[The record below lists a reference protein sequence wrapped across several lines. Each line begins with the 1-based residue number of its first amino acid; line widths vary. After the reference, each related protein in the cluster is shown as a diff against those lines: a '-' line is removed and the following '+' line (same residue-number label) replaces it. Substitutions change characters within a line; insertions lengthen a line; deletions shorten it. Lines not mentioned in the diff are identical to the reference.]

1 MKNTRPTAV
10 AGLFYPTLPSV
21 LTEMVNNDL
30 AQASPPSE
38 KHTPKALIVPHAG
51 YIYSGP
57 VAASAYQYLSPL
69 RHIIKRV
76 IIIGPSHRLAF
87 RGVALS
93 SADYFET
100 PLGDIPIDKTAQATL
115 ADIAGVEILDLAHAT
130 EHSLEVQ
137 LPFLQQV
144 LDDFSI
150 VPIVAGDASPDL
162 VEKVI
167 ATLWGGPET
176 VFIISSDLSHYHDY
190 QTAQQID
197 SSTSQDIIDLNFRAV
212 HSNNACGCVG
222 IRGLL
227 KFAHQHPL
235 KPSVIDIRNSGDTA
249 GSKDSVVG
257 YGAYMFEEVA

>member
-10 AGLFYPTLPSV
+10 AGLFYPMSPTV
-21 LTEMVNNDL
+21 LVEMVNNDL
-30 AQASPPSE
+30 AQASPPTE
-38 KHTPKALIVPHAG
+38 AHIPKALIVPHAG

-57 VAASAYQYLSPL
+57 IAASAYQYLLPI

-76 IIIGPSHRLAF
+76 IIIGPSHRLSF
-87 RGVALS
+87 KGVALS

-100 PLGDIPIDKTAQATL
+100 PLGAIPIDKKAQEKIV
-115 ADIAGVEILDLAHAT
+115 DIAGVEILDLAHAA

-150 VPIVAGDASPDL
+150 VPIVAGDASPEL
-162 VEKVI
+162 VESVI
-167 ATLWGGPET
+167 AALWGGPET
-176 VFIISSDLSHYHDY
+176 LFIISSDLSHYHDY

-197 SSTSQDIIDLNFRAV
+197 RSTSQNIIDLDFRAV

-235 KPSVIDIRNSGDTA
+235 KSTAIDLRNSGDTA

-257 YGAYMFEEVA
+257 YGAYLFEELA